1 VVSERGLSEAGG
13 FTVLDGAALVAG
25 AAVSAVHVR
34 GAIRGEL
41 IGPGWVVLLGTFFWV
56 ALTSAGPFLYLFRR
70 YLRPF
75 PGHPRVG
82 DRLWAVLGLPWLAT
96 TLLQTPPNPAVDTLR
111 PSADL
116 LTVTLAGG
124 IGMAAII
131 AVAVVWGNW
140 VVVSPQKAS
149 QTFSGPWTNR
159 VGLILAIAWP
169 IQCGLGMVVIG

>member
-1 VVSERGLSEAGG
+1 VESNQGVPETGR

-34 GAIRGEL
+34 GVIRSEIVG
-41 IGPGWVVLLGTFFWV
+41 GAWVLLLGSFFWI
-56 ALTSAGPFLYLFRR
+56 ALTAAGPFVDIFRR

-82 DRLWAVLGLPWLAT
+82 DTLWTLLGLPWVAT
-96 TLLQTPPNPAVDTLR
+96 TLLQSASGGNDAPRPLGVLFTTTL
-111 PSADL
+111 
-116 LTVTLAGG
+116 VMG
-124 IGMAAII
+124 IGLAA
-131 AVAVVWGNW
+131 VTSLVVLWGTW
-140 VVVSPQKAS
+140 VVVSPDKAS

-169 IQCGLGMVVIG
+169 IQCGVGMVVIG